1 MAGCGLPIETAF
13 APSSFDRSKRTT
25 CALIIVTIAS
35 HAKVIEPEQEI
46 QLWPHVTGE
55 NNGAA
60 HYSEHQ
66 GISTAA
72 QLDFRYTAPAAISR

>member
-1 MAGCGLPIETAF
+1 
-13 APSSFDRSKRTT
+13 
-25 CALIIVTIAS
+25 
-35 HAKVIEPEQEI
+35 VIEPEQEI